1 MGDCNAL
8 CQGAD
13 DDSLPPSSDSIMC
26 VNQEGTDVP
35 WQRIINASSTI
46 SPRGD
51 GGAAARRQAER
62 LREEGVAVTQVRYVY

>member
-1 MGDCNAL
+1 M
-8 CQGAD
+8 
-13 DDSLPPSSDSIMC
+13 
-26 VNQEGTDVP
+26 P

-62 LREEGVAVTQVRYVY
+62 LREEGVAVTQVRTKGRGLFNHLRMVSFNCHLARSTD